1 MKDNLD
7 SSIIGNRKIVIELRF
22 EPIVSILDK
31 KGLIAEKLEKLKL
44 FATNHWEIR
53 QGDVTI
59 MDSNER
65 ETSTNFIMVS
75 FTRISYISSN
85 ISSISDYYS
94 KFEKIYNCL
103 TEIISKPVITRIGCR
118 ILGSYKVKSTDYDD
132 ILKHFLESFPK
143 KYILEPYIANDLAF
157 NLVYENGMY
166 KIGPVK
172 TDDPFYANEFPGD
185 KTNHHIGI
193 CIDTDNYVTNVVRD
207 INDKSLI
214 KDIFQLSL
222 SVEKNLYTNLCDF

>member
-7 SSIIGNRKIVIELRF
+7 SNIIGNRKIVIELRY

-31 KGLIAEKLEKLKL
+31 KGLIAEELVKLNL
-44 FATNHWEIR
+44 FTANHWEMR
-53 QGDVTI
+53 QGDVTV

-75 FTRISYISSN
+75 FTRISYISSQ
-85 ISSISDYYS
+85 ISSISDYFA
-94 KFEKIYNCL
+94 KFEKIYHCL
-103 TEIISKPVITRIGCR
+103 IGIISKPVITRIGCR
-118 ILGSYKVKSTDYDD
+118 ILGSYKVKSTSYDE
-132 ILKHFLESFPK
+132 ILKNFLESFPK

-172 TDDPFYANEFPGD
+172 EDDPFYANEFPGD

-207 INDKSLI
+207 ISDKSLI

>member
-31 KGLIAEKLEKLKL
+31 KGTIAEELEKLKL

-53 QGDVTI
+53 QGDVTV
-59 MDSNER
+59 MDSTER
-65 ETSTNFIMVS
+65 ENSTNLIMVS
-75 FTRISYISSN
+75 FTRISYISSH
-85 ISSISDYYS
+85 ISSISDYFA

-103 TEIISKPVITRIGCR
+103 IEIISKPVITRIGCR
-118 ILGSYKVKSTDYDD
+118 ILGSYKVKSNSYDE
-132 ILKHFLESFPK
+132 ILKNFLESFPR

-166 KIGPVK
+166 KIGPVN
-172 TDDPFYANEFPGD
+172 TDDPFYANEFPGE

-193 CIDTDNYVTNVVRD
+193 CIDTDNYVTNVVKD
-207 INDKSLI
+207 ISDKSLI